1 MADRIPILGTERP
14 IIEEDGSLTAQSRL
28 FFGAIFR
35 QSLIIGTGS
44 PEGAV
49 EASIGAS
56 YMNDA
61 GTAGSILYIKR
72 DADDGADDKSIG
84 WILV

>member
-1 MADRIPILGTERP
+1 MVNRVTPPTTTRP
-14 IIEEDGSLTAQSRL
+14 IIDEQGEMVQEMRTWTQIITNQA
-28 FFGAIFR
+28 
-35 QSLIIGTGS
+35 LIIGTGS
-44 PEGAV
+44 PEAV
-49 EASIGAS
+49 VESPQGTV

-72 DADDGADDKSIG
+72 DDNITGDRTKG